1 MIEFGVLFHTGIVRG
16 KNEFLKA
23 RVRAAY
29 SLNLSLLTDLV
40 LVLPRVMY
48 SSSGI
53 ATLPPTILFIRL
65 SRAFSRLDSS
75 DSQPSLLIISVTL
88 AVRL

>member
-29 SLNLSLLTDLV
+29 TIMTIVTIDLQFK
-40 LVLPRVMY
+40 L
-48 SSSGI
+48 I
-53 ATLPPTILFIRL
+53 TIN
-65 SRAFSRLDSS
+65 
-75 DSQPSLLIISVTL
+75 
-88 AVRL
+88 